1 MKINK
6 IGITFLSCIILFF
19 AYGYNPRS
27 TAAVV
32 SVSEIK
38 ENSIVLVNQLG
49 EKTKV
54 NVPSRFDTSKLN
66 EESNY
71 FVEYDSS
78 IFRRNTLKK
87 IEESK

>member
-1 MKINK
+1 
-6 IGITFLSCIILFF
+6 LFF

>member
-6 IGITFLSCIILFF
+6 SGIILLSCIILFF
-19 AYGYNPRS
+19 MYGYNPPS

-38 ENSIVLVNQLG
+38 ENSIVIINELG
-49 EKTKV
+49 EKTKL

-66 EESNY
+66 KESKY
-71 FVEYDSS
+71 FVKYDSS
-78 IFRRNTLKK
+78 IFRRNTIKK

>member
-6 IGITFLSCIILFF
+6 IGIIFLSCIFLFF
-19 AYGYNPRS
+19 VYGYNPRS
-27 TAAVV
+27 TVAVV

-38 ENSIVLVNQLG
+38 ENSIVLINQLG

-54 NVPSRFDTSKLN
+54 KVPSRFDTSKLN
-66 EESNY
+66 EESDY

-78 IFRRNTLKK
+78 IFRRNTLRK
-87 IEESK
+87 IKESK